1 MITYSV
7 KFYGSSDAINTAT
20 RIVDHIFRQ
29 CYNVYGGKRVDSK
42 NTYCHMTYTA
52 QWLDS
57 GLCRYSWQ
65 DVFSLAEEKLLK
77 LGYDIVKYKGNV
89 QVWEC

>member
-1 MITYSV
+1 MKTYSIH
-7 KFYGSSDAINTAT
+7 FYGSNDAINTAT

-29 CYNVYGGKRVDSK
+29 CYNVYGGRRVYSK
-42 NTYCHMTYTA
+42 NGHCHMTYTA

-57 GLCRYSWQ
+57 GICRYSWQ
-65 DVFSLAEEKLLK
+65 DVFDLAEEKLLR
-77 LGYDIVKYKGNV
+77 LGYDIVKCNRRV